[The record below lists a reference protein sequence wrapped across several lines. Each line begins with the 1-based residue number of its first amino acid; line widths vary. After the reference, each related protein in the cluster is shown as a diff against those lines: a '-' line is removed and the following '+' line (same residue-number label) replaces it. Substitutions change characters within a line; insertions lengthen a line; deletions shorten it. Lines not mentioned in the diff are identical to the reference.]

1 MKILNSNP
9 LIAPKKAPDD
19 QNFTRERFRREDAS
33 ESLDSFAEGDGVV
46 YRKKLGLFKEELT
59 GDQASQRLTDYDGPK
74 PVYVELPDGK
84 VHKLRSLEEI
94 QDLDTFQG
102 LGLKPSAPE
111 PVVTALR
118 ALDKGVDAN
127 DGIFRDGF
135 AFTPEKRLN
144 GFETY
149 GALTS
154 PGKAPGKAALKGAG
168 LGAAIGLGVGLAAAG
183 ASLLFPSLLPGLVNP
198 VALLAVGGGTV
209 LGGAAIGAGTN
220 FVTYQ
225 NAHPKEVEVRNG
237 QDFGLKLRT
246 LDHAVE
252 TNQWLEE
259 RAQNPFTEDQQ
270 SQAIENLAQESGL
283 YRGDKKI
290 DAEEALKRLKEGKS
304 VDVPSKIPGH
314 KDTLTSIRHLQQM
327 DTVRGLGLNPVLPAD
342 VSTSLGY
349 LEAGVGAKDGLYER
363 GGVERNDRLS
373 AFQAVDYLFRE
384 REPIAVRVRDK
395 NYQTKELK
403 NIQELNALKGD
414 GINTIL
420 PEGPFQSLLFFD
432 ESHLMKTESEMP
444 KEVDSYESLQEM
456 NEGRA
461 VTVASEGRD
470 ARSLEPA
477 DLHELKSLEFDK
489 SNDILPQ
496 RDFDLL
502 NYWQDNGGYRVNG
515 ETANQHGYEALQ
527 SVQSE
532 DEFEIESAG
541 RFAPALTF
549 QDLEDLATFEAPDAG
564 FPNSV
569 PPIDQDRLTYFQEHN
584 EADGKSG
591 VNVGGREGRA
601 YEGYRELRDG
611 KPFDVQAGAVWNS
624 VTSSQALHDL
634 DALLGRGVNDIL
646 PQNQYDLLK
655 HLGDG
660 AANEG
665 LATGGLKLNSYAA
678 LQEFRSDRPISYDF
692 HGGDFGELLQIPT
705 ENLEELQPTKD
716 LRDNQK
722 EYDKYAYPVPEWKD
736 KMDRQFA
743 RTPDLGREN
752 LAYGEA
758 NLSRGRSK
766 LRRGES
772 DLSSAESD
780 LRSARS
786 DLSYAES
793 ELSRAR
799 SLPTYITKYRQV
811 CETTNGN
818 RNCRQ
823 ESYQEYNHQRS
834 SAISRAESHV
844 ADAER
849 KIRRAK
855 SDISHAERLISQARA
870 DIREAEGEISDANRL
885 LSLLSGY
892 SQTLSSANDG
902 NYQNVADQ
910 LKSTLDAMKPL
921 SHVSSLDTN
930 LRHQVQL
937 ISNMANRPK
946 RPEEWTIPQPLVQS

>member
-1 MKILNSNP
+1 MVPTKS
-9 LIAPKKAPDD
+9 PDE
-19 QNFTRERFRREDAS
+19 QKFTRERFRGEDAS
-33 ESLDSFAEGDGVV
+33 EALDSFAQGEGEV
-46 YRKKLGLFKEELT
+46 YRKKLGVFKQELT
-59 GDQASQRLTDYDGPK
+59 GDEAAQRLTDYDGPK
-74 PVYVELPDGK
+74 PVYVELANGS

-127 DGIFRDGF
+127 DGIFRNGY
-135 AFTPEKRLN
+135 AFTPEGKLN
-144 GFETY
+144 GYQAFS
-149 GALTS
+149 ALTK
-154 PGKAPGKAALKGAG
+154 PGKAPWKAALKGAG
-168 LGAAIGLGVGLAAAG
+168 LGAAIGLGVSLAAAG
-183 ASLLFPSLLPGLVNP
+183 ASLLFPSLSPGLATP
-198 VALLAVGGGTV
+198 ALLAIGGGTV
-209 LGGAAIGAGTN
+209 AAGSAIGAGTN
-220 FVTYQ
+220 FVNYQ

-237 QDFGLKLRT
+237 QDSGLKLRT
-246 LDHAVE
+246 VDHAVE
-252 TNQWLEE
+252 TDQWLQE
-259 RAQNPFTEDQQ
+259 RAKNPFTADQQ
-270 SQAIENLAQESGL
+270 SQALENLAQTSGL
-283 YRGDKKI
+283 YHGSKEI
-290 DAEEALKRLKEGKS
+290 DAEEASERLKDGKS

-349 LEAGVGAKDGLYER
+349 LEAGVGIKDGLYER
-363 GGVERNDRLS
+363 GGFNADDRLS

-414 GINTIL
+414 GKNTIL
-420 PEGPFQSLLFFD
+420 PEGPFQSLLYFD
-432 ESHLMKTESEMP
+432 ERHLMKTVSEMP

-489 SNDILPQ
+489 ANDILPQ

-502 NYWQDNGGYRVNG
+502 NYWEHNGGYRVEG
-515 ETANQHGYEALQ
+515 TTTDQHGYEALQ
-527 SVQSE
+527 SIQSE
-532 DEFEIESAG
+532 SEFEIQSLG

-549 QDLEDLATFEAPDAG
+549 QDLEDLATFEAPEAG

-569 PPIDQDRLTYFQEHN
+569 PAVDQDRLTYFQEHN
-584 EADGKSG
+584 EADGKSP
-591 VNVGGREGRA
+591 VNVGGRQGRA

-611 KPFDVQAGAVWNS
+611 KPFDIQAGAVWNRI
-624 VTSSQALHDL
+624 TSSQALHDL

-646 PQNQYDLLK
+646 PQTQYDLLK

-665 LATGGLKLNSYAA
+665 LATGGRKLNSYAA
-678 LQEFRSDRPISYDF
+678 LQEFRSDHAISYDF
-692 HGGDFGELLQIPT
+692 HAGDFGELLQIPT
-705 ENLEELQPTKD
+705 KNLEELQPTKD
-716 LRDNQK
+716 LRDNQR

-736 KMDRQFA
+736 KMDRQFQ

-752 LAYGEA
+752 LDYGEA

-780 LRSARS
+780 LRRGRS
-786 DLSYAES
+786 DLSSAES

-799 SLPTYITKYRQV
+799 SLPTYLTKYRQV
-811 CETTNGN
+811 CDSSNK
-818 RNCRQ
+818 CRQ
-823 ESYQEYNHQRS
+823 ESYQEYNHARS
-834 SAISRAESHV
+834 SAISRAESQV
-844 ADAER
+844 SDAER

-855 SDISHAERLISQARA
+855 SDISDAERLISQARS
-870 DIREAEGEISDANRL
+870 DIREAEGEIADANRL
-885 LSLLSGY
+885 LSLLTGY
-892 SQTLSSANDG
+892 ANALSSANDG
-902 NYQNVADQ
+902 NYQSVAGQ
-910 LKSTLDAMKPL
+910 LKSTLDVMKPL

-946 RPEEWTIPQPLVQS
+946 RPEGWILPQPLVQS